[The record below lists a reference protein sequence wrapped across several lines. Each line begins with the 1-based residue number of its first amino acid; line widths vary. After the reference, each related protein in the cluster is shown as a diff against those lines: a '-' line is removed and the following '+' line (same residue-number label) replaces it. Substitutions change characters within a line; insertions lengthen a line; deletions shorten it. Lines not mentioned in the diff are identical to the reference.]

1 MEMAAQEGEG
11 VTWENMGWLQ
21 SRAQGGWEQFCFV
34 SKVGLKAERE
44 REHESEAGGSQLLVI

>member
-44 REHESEAGGSQLLVI
+44 KESMRARQEGVNSW